1 MSTLRERTPD
11 ISVIIPV
18 YNLEHHIT
26 PMLDSLAS
34 QDLGEYKAEII
45 FVLNNCTDDSEGVIR
60 RSGTESTI
68 INCTIQ
74 GCGPARN
81 AALDI
86 ATGEYVWFMDGDDWL
101 LSDTAIR
108 DCMDKVRT
116 ERLNILRVPFRSATF
131 RQMYFS
137 MVWQYVLRMEFV
149 KEFRFPEYQPSEDD
163 AYMRQV
169 LYKAGVSNHMTLP
182 HMARPLYLYNYMR
195 DGSNMYRHAVLGE
208 KI

>member
-60 RSGTESTI
+60 RSGIESTI

-116 ERLNILRVPFRSATF
+116 ERLNILRVPFRSETF

-137 MVWQYVLRMEFV
+137 MVWQYVMRMEFV

-169 LYKAGVSNHMTLP
+169 LYKAGVNNHMTLP